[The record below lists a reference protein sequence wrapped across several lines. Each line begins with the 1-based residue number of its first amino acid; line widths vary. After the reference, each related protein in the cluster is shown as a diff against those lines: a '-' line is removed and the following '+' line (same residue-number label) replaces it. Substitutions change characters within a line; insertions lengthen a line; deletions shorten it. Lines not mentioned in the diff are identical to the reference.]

1 MAWRCSEFLGCI
13 QLFRATSDTQWHWAG
28 IVWNIFETWEN
39 PWSSQRLAQERSEC
53 SEKGLSLILHREVLC
68 FSRTLCVCQSKKEAT
83 AGTKFFSFC
92 VSREWLE
99 SYLAQPELLTRPEA
113 IAVDSCHELERIE
126 MHVACF
132 TYYILWPSVCCSY
145 YGWTFSMAPSCE
157 SRGPA
162 IMAFVSTQNSNSGMM
177 HQRTDE
183 IW

>member
-1 MAWRCSEFLGCI
+1 MRKPMEFPKAC
-13 QLFRATSDTQWHWAG
+13 AC
-28 IVWNIFETWEN
+28 
-39 PWSSQRLAQERSEC
+39 ERSEC
-53 SEKGLSLILHREVLC
+53 SEKGLSQILHPEVLC

-83 AGTKFFSFC
+83 AGTKFFLFC

-99 SYLAQPELLTRPEA
+99 SVCLGSYLAQPELLTRPEA

-126 MHVACF
+126 MNVACF

-162 IMAFVSTQNSNSGMM
+162 ITAFVSTQNSNSGMM